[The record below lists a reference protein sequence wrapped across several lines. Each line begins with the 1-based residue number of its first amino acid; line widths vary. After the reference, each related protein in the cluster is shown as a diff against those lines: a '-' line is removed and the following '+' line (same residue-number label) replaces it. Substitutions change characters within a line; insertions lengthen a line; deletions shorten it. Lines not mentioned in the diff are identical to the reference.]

1 MARRDWTQPVLDL
14 LELLQ
19 EQELELRTV
28 SDGFERVELDGDA
41 DERRQAAADVICSVD
56 MSWLSIGIGTFN
68 AQLALVLGNEPDE
81 IVCDWSSKGCL
92 EPLIELA
99 IDLHGQQWQGKP
111 CPVTEDHPIAPAQ
124 AGESR

>member
-1 MARRDWTQPVLDL
+1 MTRRNWTQPVLDL

-19 EQELELRTV
+19 EQELELRAV

-81 IVCDWSSKGCL
+81 IVCNWGGKGCL

-99 IDLHGQQWQGKP
+99 IDLHGQQWLGKP
-111 CPVTEDHPIAPAQ
+111 CPVIEA
-124 AGESR
+124 